1 MIGYIYIIRNSVNGK
16 FYIGST
22 NNYHKRKLK
31 HFSQLRKNRH
41 HSIHLQRA
49 FNKYKENSFNFI
61 LIETCYNNYQIR
73 EQELLNSI
81 NFKDSYNISK
91 SATGGDL
98 ISNHPN
104 RKEIIKKTTEIL
116 LKAPRPKPRFKEKNS
131 NWKGGK
137 TFCKCGTRINSNTK
151 TCMKCQDKTG
161 KNNPFY
167 GKCHSKETKL
177 KLSENRK
184 GKYNGNQQK
193 PVVID
198 NIEYVS
204 VSEAARKLKVCAAT
218 IIHRIK
224 SQNIKFKNYFYK
236 EEL

>member
-1 MIGYIYIIRNSVNGK
+1 MIGYIYIIRNNVNGK

-31 HFSQLRKNRH
+31 HFNQLRKNKH
-41 HSIHLQRA
+41 HSIYLQRA
-49 FNKYKENSFNFI
+49 FNKYKETSFEFI
-61 LIETCYNNYQIR
+61 IIETCYNYQIR
-73 EQELLNSI
+73 EQELLDSI
-81 NFKDSYNISK
+81 DFKDSYNVSK
-91 SATGGDL
+91 SATGGDM

-104 RKEIIKKTTEIL
+104 RKEIIKKNTEIL
-116 LKAPRPKPRFKEKNS
+116 LKAPRPKPRFKDKNS

-151 TCMKCQDKTG
+151 TCMKCQDKIG

-167 GKCHSKETKL
+167 GKHHSKETKL
-177 KLSENRK
+177 KLSKKMK

-204 VSEAARKLKVCAAT
+204 VSEAARQLKTCAAT

-224 SQNIKFKNYFYK
+224 SKNVKFKNYFYK